1 MREYSIS
8 VCCLHAGPGDVV
20 VGHDSAGG
28 GGDHQDGSER
38 AEDDRCGELGDGEH
52 IGDDDAESEHAVLD
66 VREKVDWIWISE
78 QISRSS
84 QLFSAERGGLRVGKI
99 SGTVKAGL

>member
-1 MREYSIS
+1 MREYSIRL
-8 VCCLHAGPGDVV
+8 CCLHAGPGDVV

-38 AEDDRCGELGDGEH
+38 AEDDHCGELSDGEH
-52 IGDDDAESEHAVLD
+52 IEDDDAESEHAVRD
-66 VREKVDWIWISE
+66 VREKVEWIWISE

-84 QLFSAERGGLRVGKI
+84 
-99 SGTVKAGL
+99 

>member
-8 VCCLHAGPGDVV
+8 FCCLHAGPGDVV
-20 VGHDSAGG
+20 VGHESAGG
-28 GGDHQDGSER
+28 GGELRDGGKR
-38 AEDDRCGELGDGEH
+38 AEDDRYGELGDGEH
-52 IGDDDAESEHAVLD
+52 IGDDNAESEHAVRNG
-66 VREKVDWIWISE
+66 RENVDWIWISE